1 MNVGIVGLG
10 KMGLLHAGVLNTLD
24 DVQIVS
30 VAEKDSLVTKH
41 LKSVLPE
48 INVYKDLEHMLDT
61 EHLDLVY
68 ITTPVSSHLPLTITY
83 LFRFV

>member
-41 LKSVLPE
+41 LKSVL
-48 INVYKDLEHMLDT
+48 H
-61 EHLDLVY
+61 
-68 ITTPVSSHLPLTITY
+68 
-83 LFRFV
+83 